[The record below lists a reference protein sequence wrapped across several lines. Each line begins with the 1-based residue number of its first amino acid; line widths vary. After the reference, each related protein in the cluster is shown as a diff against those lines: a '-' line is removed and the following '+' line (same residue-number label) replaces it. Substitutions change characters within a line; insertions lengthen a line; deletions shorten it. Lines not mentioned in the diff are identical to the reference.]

1 MGIPTAAARLDGD
14 EYDALLTDLF
24 NAAAHIEAEGDK
36 ALRSSDPNAQG
47 LAARLYAESRK
58 LKLRYNGL
66 ISRHGG
72 GPRALGKI

>member
-1 MGIPTAAARLDGD
+1 MGIPTQGARLDGD

-36 ALRSSDPNAQG
+36 ALRSSDGKQ
-47 LAARLYAESRK
+47 AARLYAESRK

-72 GPRALGKI
+72 GPRAMGAI